1 MPLAG
6 GVGVR
11 CALDSLP
18 ELVVNVPE
26 FSQLILC
33 ASASM
38 TQSALLP
45 LWAWSASKRKRAAC
59 AFAARQTKTKI
70 IALFTLCDLFLVK
83 IKPITRISPCKGGIA
98 TITVAEAQSLTARVV
113 GFSLFLANEQENL
126 HLRYDAPGWGAG
138 RRYLV
143 FERRQDS
150 YCRAPR

>member
-33 ASASM
+33 ASAST

-59 AFAARQTKTKI
+59 AFAARQTKTKM
-70 IALFTLCDLFLVK
+70 IALFTLRDLFLAK
-83 IKPITRISPCKGGIA
+83 NKGITGIFLCKVGIA
-98 TITVAEAQSLTARVV
+98 AITVTEAQSLTARMV
-113 GFSLFLANEQENL
+113 GFSLFPCQ
-126 HLRYDAPGWGAG
+126 
-138 RRYLV
+138 
-143 FERRQDS
+143 
-150 YCRAPR
+150 